1 MILKR
6 PCSVRIYNTMEEKKS
21 TYKGNTEARRRAN
34 AKYLSETVEDIKIRV
49 PKGAKEKYKQAAA
62 DAGKSLNQFAI
73 DSMEYQMHNASGD
86 PVRPSIA
93 PDPSGNI
100 SINVSPEDKARYEDA
115 AEYFGKHLDRFIVDT
130 IEAKVLSIP
139 QSLIKSQPL
148 R

>member
-6 PCSVRIYNTMEEKKS
+6 PCSVRIYNTMEDKKS

-86 PVRPSIA
+86 PVRPSTA

-100 SINVSPEDKARYEDA
+100 SINVSPEDKNRYEQAAKSEGKELNRYIIDA
-115 AEYFGKHLDRFIVDT
+115 VE
-130 IEAKVLSIP
+130 
-139 QSLIKSQPL
+139 L
-148 R
+148 RMIQVQGITPRSTRI